1 MQFHAYESR
10 EELAE
15 ALATGVGAVLAG
27 GIATRGQARLAVSGG
42 STPKLFFETLSKT
55 DLDWEKVRVT
65 LVDER
70 FVTPDSDRSNAGMVK
85 RLLLQNH
92 AKSAR
97 FIALCDGTEPGVD
110 AAAETADH
118 AIAMLGQLDAAVLGM
133 GTDGHTASFFPGGD
147 RLAEALDPKTPH
159 HVISMQAEGAGE
171 PRLTMTLHYLLEA
184 RFLALHV
191 EGADKRAVLENAMA
205 EGSHEE
211 MPVRAL
217 IDQAGDRLHT
227 FWAP

>member
-10 EELAE
+10 HDLAE
-15 ALATGVGAVLAG
+15 ALATGVGAILAG

-42 STPKLFFETLSKT
+42 STPKLFFETLSKA
-55 DLDWEKVRVT
+55 DLDWERVRVT

-70 FVTPDSDRSNAGMVK
+70 FVATDDARSNAGMVK
-85 RLLLQNH
+85 HLLLQNKA
-92 AKSAR
+92 AKAR
-97 FIALCDGTEPGVD
+97 FIPLCDGGEDSVE
-110 AAAETADH
+110 AAAANADH

-147 RLAEALDPKTPH
+147 RLKQALDPGTPH
-159 HVISMQAEGAGE
+159 HVIAMRAKGAPE

-184 RFLALHV
+184 QFLALHV
-191 EGADKRAVLENAMA
+191 EGAEKRTVLEDAMR

-211 MPVRAL
+211 MPVRAV
-217 IDQAGDRLHT
+217 IDAAGERLHT

>member
-1 MQFHAYESR
+1 MQFHSYESR
-10 EELAE
+10 KELAE
-15 ALATGVGAVLAG
+15 ALATGIGAVLAG

-55 DLDWEKVRVT
+55 DLDWERVRVT

-70 FVTPDSDRSNAGMVK
+70 FVAPDSDRSNAGMVQ
-85 RLLLQNH
+85 RLLLQNN
-92 AKSAR
+92 AKAAR
-97 FIALCDGTEPGVD
+97 FIPLCDGSEESAD
-110 AAAETADH
+110 KAAETADH

-147 RLAEALDPKTPH
+147 RLTEALDLATPH
-159 HVISMQAEGAGE
+159 HVIPMQAEGAGE

-191 EGADKRAVLENAMA
+191 EGAEKRTVLEDAMF
-205 EGSHEE
+205 EGPHEE

-217 IDQAGDRLHT
+217 IDQAGERLHT